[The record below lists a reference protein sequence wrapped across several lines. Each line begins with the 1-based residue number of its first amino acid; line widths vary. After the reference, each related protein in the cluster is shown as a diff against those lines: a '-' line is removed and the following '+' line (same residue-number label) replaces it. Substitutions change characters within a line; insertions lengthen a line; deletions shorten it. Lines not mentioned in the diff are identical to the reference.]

1 MGPATSV
8 AAVDDLGGMYLSQ
21 DYGGRGQGDHEEL
34 TFRFHPRLNPL
45 ARALTL
51 TFSHA
56 GEQVTLEL
64 QLP

>member
-1 MGPATSV
+1 MSV
-8 AAVDDLGGMYLSQ
+8 AAEDDLGGMYLSQ
-21 DYGGRGQGDHEEL
+21 FDGSRGHGDHEEL
-34 TFRFHPRLNPL
+34 TLRFLPRLNPL

-56 GEQVTLEL
+56 AEQVTLEL